1 MSTLKDWLMDK
12 ALNTMLWR
20 KSRPSLVRRAL
31 AGRDFPRALRPTGG
45 TTRVGVVQLEL
56 HFITSA
62 AGYAQK
68 MHELTRQAVEGGAQL
83 VIFPEDTGTHLL
95 GLLPGIEELAEG
107 TFTLNEAIAQ
117 VAGQDIRVAKVFKAV
132 APGARRIYEATF
144 SALARRFGVHI
155 MAGSILL
162 PDKSG
167 ELYNVGYFYDPDGR
181 LIGTQKKT
189 HLFIIE
195 KEWGLACHDEIQ
207 VFDTPL
213 GVIAFP
219 ICMDHA
225 FFEPIR
231 VAWLQGAEVII
242 DPSANPAPYNY
253 WEQMRGVWG
262 RIQESP
268 AYGVLC
274 CMVGDFAGFTFR
286 GRSGVYAPLEMTPNG
301 DGIIA
306 QAETVDREEIL
317 LADLDLAALRRFRQE
332 QKPDFN
338 LALYEKY
345 LPRVY
350 EAYRRMEV
358 EDRRV
363 VVHTQGGGEL

>member
-1 MSTLKDWLMDK
+1 MSKLKDWLMGK

-31 AGRDFPRALRPTGG
+31 ADRDFPRAPRPNGDIV
-45 TTRVGVVQLEL
+45 RVAVVQLEL
-56 HFITSA
+56 RFITSA
-62 AGYAQK
+62 AGYADE
-68 MHELTRQAVEGGAQL
+68 MYELIRQAVEGGAQL
-83 VIFPEDTGTHLL
+83 VIFPEGTGTHLL
-95 GLLPGIEELAEG
+95 GLLPGVEELAEG
-107 TFTLNEAIAQ
+107 ACIDEAIAQ
-117 VAGQDIRVAKVFKAV
+117 VAEIFKAV

-144 SALARRFGVHI
+144 STLAQGFGVHI
-155 MAGSILL
+155 VAGSILL
-162 PDKSG
+162 PDKRG
-167 ELYNVGYFYDPDGR
+167 DLYNVGYFYGPDGR

-195 KEWGLACHDEIQ
+195 QEWGLACHDEIQ

-219 ICMDHA
+219 ICMDHT

-231 VAWLQGAEVII
+231 VAWLHGAEVVI
-242 DPSANPAPYNY
+242 DPSANPAPYDY

-262 RIQESP
+262 RVQESP
-268 AYGVLC
+268 AYGILC
-274 CMVGDFAGFTFR
+274 CMAGDFADFTFR

-306 QAETVDREEIL
+306 QAETVDREEVL

-332 QKPDFN
+332 RGPDFN

-350 EAYRRMEV
+350 KAYQRTEV
-358 EDRRV
+358 EGRRV
-363 VVHTQGGGEL
+363 VVRTY

>member
-1 MSTLKDWLMDK
+1 M
-12 ALNTMLWR
+12 
-20 KSRPSLVRRAL
+20 
-31 AGRDFPRALRPTGG
+31 
-45 TTRVGVVQLEL
+45 RVGVVQLEL

-62 AGYAQK
+62 ADYAEK
-68 MHELTRQAVEGGAQL
+68 MYELTRQAVEGGAQL

-95 GLLPGIEELAEG
+95 DLLPGVEALAEG
-107 TFTLNEAIAQ
+107 TPVDEAIAQ
-117 VAGQDIRVAKVFKAV
+117 VADFFKAV

-144 SALARRFGVHI
+144 STLAQRFGVHI
-155 MAGSILL
+155 VAGSILL
-162 PDKSG
+162 PDKRG
-167 ELYNVGYFYDPDGR
+167 GPYNVGYFYGPDGQ
-181 LIGTQKKT
+181 LIGTQRKT
-189 HLFIIE
+189 HVCLIE
-195 KEWGLACHDEIQ
+195 QEWGLAGHDEIR

-213 GVIAFP
+213 GAIAFP
-219 ICMDHA
+219 IGMDHT

-231 VAWLQGAEVII
+231 VAWLHGAEIII
-242 DPSANPAPYNY
+242 DPSANPAPYDY
-253 WEQMRGVWG
+253 QEQMRGVWS
-262 RIQESP
+262 RVQESP
-268 AYGVLC
+268 AYGILC
-274 CMVGDFAGFTFR
+274 CMVGDLDHFTFQ

-332 QKPDFN
+332 QKLDFN

-358 EDRRV
+358 EGRRV
-363 VVHTQGGGEL
+363 VRPQGSGEL